1 MAQTIAQAQRSLGH
15 DVNVLSVVGSDLRSE
30 PLKKPLLTVAAAL
43 DEWVLS
49 SHRENTLFSP
59 LRGNL
64 ESLDSSKIRPDSIIH
79 LHWMPGVLVPE
90 SIRKYLDGGRKVV
103 WTLHDMNPFTGG
115 CHYAHDCTGFSRGC
129 ENCPQAKGVFR
140 RTVSMNL
147 MAKSFTRIYPR
158 LRIVSPTD
166 WMANQVRIS
175 SAFSGQKSL
184 VVPNPID
191 EVFFS
196 GSNSSSPMVE
206 PKPSKTEFVAVTIAK
221 DLREPRKNIDF
232 VVRALE
238 KASFDSGQKITLIL
252 IGQNGGAFS
261 SSKVRLVW
269 LGELSA
275 DKIVGRIASADVL
288 LSGSLAESAG
298 MTVVE
303 CAAMGIPSVAL
314 ENGGTASLIRD
325 GVSGILARDF
335 DSFTSGVV
343 DLIQSPRKLST
354 LGASALKSS
363 ELHRPTAVGRKYLEV
378 YESMT

>member
-1 MAQTIAQAQRSLGH
+1 
-15 DVNVLSVVGSDLRSE
+15 
-30 PLKKPLLTVAAAL
+30 
-43 DEWVLS
+43 
-49 SHRENTLFSP
+49 
-59 LRGNL
+59 
-64 ESLDSSKIRPDSIIH
+64 
-79 LHWMPGVLVPE
+79 
-90 SIRKYLDGGRKVV
+90 
-103 WTLHDMNPFTGG
+103 
-115 CHYAHDCTGFSRGC
+115 
-129 ENCPQAKGVFR
+129 
-140 RTVSMNL
+140 
-147 MAKSFTRIYPR
+147 
-158 LRIVSPTD
+158 
-166 WMANQVRIS
+166 
-175 SAFSGQKSL
+175 
-184 VVPNPID
+184 
-191 EVFFS
+191 
-196 GSNSSSPMVE
+196 MVE